1 MNLDLVE
8 RVMAD
13 LKGHWQFLP
22 RQRLEYHVSTL
33 YNILEDV
40 VQTGVTIRCD
50 VDGDLATDTS
60 GCANN

>member
-1 MNLDLVE
+1 MNLDLAE

-22 RQRLEYHVSTL
+22 RQRLESHVSTL
-33 YNILEDV
+33 YKILEDV
-40 VQTGVTIRCD
+40 VQTGVAIRCD

>member
-1 MNLDLVE
+1 
-8 RVMAD
+8 MAD

-22 RQRLEYHVSTL
+22 RQRLEYYVSTL

-40 VQTGVTIRCD
+40 VQTGVTIKCD